1 MRGTSKIPT
10 NKYFTNKFAH
20 LQLPISNEEE
30 LQRVELTCSIR
41 EGNEDLAHI
50 MSLAGGDS
58 VNEAVNLMLRKLLTK
73 DISMEYSLKGRQ
85 NKRAFYK
92 LRIYK
97 ILTDAVRVRVKSA
110 THTTFDAVR
119 VRVKSATDADIHKHV
134 GRWLAVAGDREGGRK
149 KRNVLSENY
158 VH

>member
-10 NKYFTNKFAH
+10 NEYFTNKFAH

-41 EGNEDLAHI
+41 EGHEDLAHI

-58 VNEAVNLMLRKLLTK
+58 VNEAVNY
-73 DISMEYSLKGRQ
+73 SMEYSLKGRQ

-110 THTTFDAVR
+110 TDAVI
-119 VRVKSATDADIHKHV
+119 DKHV
-134 GRWLAVAGDREGGRK
+134 GRWLAVAGDREGDRK
-149 KRNVLSENY
+149 KRNVLSEN
-158 VH
+158 

>member
-110 THTTFDAVR
+110 T
-119 VRVKSATDADIHKHV
+119 DADIHKHV